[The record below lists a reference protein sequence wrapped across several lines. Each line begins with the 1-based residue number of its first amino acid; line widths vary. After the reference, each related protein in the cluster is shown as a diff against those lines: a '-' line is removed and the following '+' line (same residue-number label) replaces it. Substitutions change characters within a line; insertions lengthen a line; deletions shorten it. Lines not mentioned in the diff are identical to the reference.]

1 MFGIR
6 TATSGPH
13 GTMAVDR
20 AMGNPIFD
28 STQRALAGL
37 DPSTIEAARASV
49 RVRSLE
55 LNGEEVEL
63 EDQINMIKAAK
74 YLSAADG
81 LSNAE
86 LTGLRL
92 LMRKYGLPAAIV
104 ADVLELDV
112 DRLSPQD
119 IGELAGRRS
128 RQACIM
134 LSGMVAIAALDG
146 LSDDEL
152 ARARAV
158 GVAFGLEPRLVA
170 AIVAEAKAAVYAIL
184 RADTSMLDSL
194 REVRQA
200 IFAFAE

>member
-1 MFGIR
+1 ML
-6 TATSGPH
+6 T
-13 GTMAVDR
+13 VDC
-20 AMGNPIFD
+20 AMTNPIFD
-28 STQRALAGL
+28 STQRVLAGL
-37 DPSTIEAARASV
+37 DPTTIEAARASV
-49 RVRSLE
+49 RFRSLE
-55 LNGEEVEL
+55 ATGEEVAL

-92 LMRKYGLPAAIV
+92 LMRKYKLPEPIV
-104 ADVLELDV
+104 ADVLDFDV
-112 DRLSPQD
+112 ERITAQD
-119 IGELAGRRS
+119 VGELAGRGS
-128 RQACIM
+128 RRACYM
-134 LSGMVAIAALDG
+134 LSGMVGIAALDG

-158 GVAFGLEPRLVA
+158 GAEFGLEPKLIA
-170 AIVAEAKAAVYAIL
+170 AIVAEAKAAVYAML
-184 RADTSMLDSL
+184 RGDGSMLDQL

>member
-1 MFGIR
+1 MVPCR
-6 TATSGPH
+6 
-13 GTMAVDR
+13 DC

-37 DPSTIEAARASV
+37 EPSTIDAARATV

-55 LNGEEVEL
+55 INGEEVEL
-63 EDQINMIKAAK
+63 EDQVNMIKAAK

-104 ADVLELDV
+104 SHVLEFDV
-112 DRLSPQD
+112 SRITPQD
-119 IGELAGRRS
+119 IGELADPRS
-128 RQACIM
+128 RQAAIM
-134 LSGMVAIAALDG
+134 LSGMVGIAALDG

-158 GVAFGLEPRLVA
+158 GVAFGFDPRLVA
-170 AIVAEAKAAVYAIL
+170 AIVAEAKASVYAIL
-184 RADTSMLDSL
+184 RGDASMLDSL

-200 IFAFAE
+200 IFAFAG

>member
-1 MFGIR
+1 
-6 TATSGPH
+6 
-13 GTMAVDR
+13 MA
-20 AMGNPIFD
+20 NPIFD
-28 STQRALAGL
+28 STQRVLAGL
-37 DPSTIEAARASV
+37 DPATIEAARASV

-55 LNGEEVEL
+55 TLGEEVGL

-92 LMRKYGLPAAIV
+92 LMRKYKLPEPVV
-104 ADVLELDV
+104 ADVLEFEV
-112 DRLSPQD
+112 DRIDPRD
-119 IGELAGRRS
+119 IGELADRGSRR
-128 RQACIM
+128 ACYM
-134 LSGMVAIAALDG
+134 LSGMVGIAALDG

-158 GVAFGLEPRLVA
+158 GAEFGLEPRLIA

-184 RADTSMLDSL
+184 RGDASMLDQL
-194 REVRQA
+194 RELRQA
-200 IFAFAE
+200 IFAFAD

>member
-1 MFGIR
+1 
-6 TATSGPH
+6 
-13 GTMAVDR
+13 
-20 AMGNPIFD
+20 MGNPIFD
-28 STQRALAGL
+28 STQRVLAGL

-55 LNGEEVEL
+55 LNGEEVGL
-63 EDQINMIKAAK
+63 EEQINMIKAAK

-104 ADVLELDV
+104 ADVLEFDV
-112 DRLSPQD
+112 DRITPQD
-119 IGELAGRRS
+119 IGDLADQHSRR
-128 RQACIM
+128 AAIM
-134 LSGMVAIAALDG
+134 LSGMVGIAALDG

-170 AIVAEAKAAVYAIL
+170 AIVAEAKASVYAIL
-184 RADTSMLDSL
+184 RGDASMLDSL

>member
-1 MFGIR
+1 
-6 TATSGPH
+6 
-13 GTMAVDR
+13 
-20 AMGNPIFD
+20 MGNPIFD

-37 DPSTIEAARASV
+37 EPSTIEAARASV

-104 ADVLELDV
+104 SDVLEFDV
-112 DRLSPQD
+112 ARITPQD
-119 IGELAGRRS
+119 IGELADRPNGRGS
-128 RQACIM
+128 RQAAIM
-134 LSGMVAIAALDG
+134 LSGMVGIAALDG

-158 GVAFGLEPRLVA
+158 GVAFGFEPRLVA
-170 AIVAEAKAAVYAIL
+170 AIVAEAKASVYAIL
-184 RADTSMLDSL
+184 RGDASMLDSL

-200 IFAFAE
+200 IFAFAD

>member
-1 MFGIR
+1 MLVVDC
-6 TATSGPH
+6 A
-13 GTMAVDR
+13 MA
-20 AMGNPIFD
+20 NPIFD
-28 STQRALAGL
+28 STQRVLAGL
-37 DPSTIEAARASV
+37 DPATIEAARASV

-55 LNGEEVEL
+55 TLGEEVGL

-92 LMRKYGLPAAIV
+92 LMRKYKLPEPVV
-104 ADVLELDV
+104 ADVLEFEV
-112 DRLSPQD
+112 DRIDPRD
-119 IGELAGRRS
+119 IGELADRGSRR
-128 RQACIM
+128 ACYM
-134 LSGMVAIAALDG
+134 LSGMVGIAALDG

-158 GVAFGLEPRLVA
+158 GAEFGLEPRLIA

-184 RADTSMLDSL
+184 RGDASMLDQL
-194 REVRQA
+194 RELRQA
-200 IFAFAE
+200 IFAFAD

>member
-1 MFGIR
+1 
-6 TATSGPH
+6 
-13 GTMAVDR
+13 
-20 AMGNPIFD
+20 MGNPIFD
-28 STQRALAGL
+28 STQRTLAGL

-55 LNGEEVEL
+55 QNGEEVGL
-63 EDQINMIKAAK
+63 EQQINMIKAAK

-92 LMRKYGLPAAIV
+92 LMRKYGFPATVV
-104 ADVLELDV
+104 ADVLEFDV
-112 DRLSPQD
+112 GRITAQD
-119 IGELAGRRS
+119 IGELADPRS

-134 LSGMVAIAALDG
+134 LSGMVGIAALDG

-158 GVAFGLEPRLVA
+158 GLAFGLDARLVS
-170 AIVAEAKAAVYAIL
+170 AIVAEAKASVYAVL
-184 RADTSMLDSL
+184 RGDASMLDQL

>member
-1 MFGIR
+1 
-6 TATSGPH
+6 
-13 GTMAVDR
+13 MAADP

-28 STQRALAGL
+28 STQRVLAGL
-37 DPSTIEAARASV
+37 DPSTVAAARASV
-49 RVRSLE
+49 QVRSLE
-55 LNGEEVEL
+55 LNGEAVRL

-92 LMRKYGLPAAIV
+92 LMRKYGLPAPV
-104 ADVLELDV
+104 VNDVLDFDV
-112 DRLSPQD
+112 DGISPQD
-119 IGELAGRRS
+119 IGELADRGS
-128 RQACIM
+128 RQACVM
-134 LSGMVAIAALDG
+134 LSGMIGIAALDG

-158 GVAFGLEPRLVA
+158 GVAFELDAKLVA
-170 AIVAEAKAAVYAIL
+170 AIVAEAKASVYAVL
-184 RADTSMLDSL
+184 RGDASMLDQL